1 MGMIPPC
8 PCCARVVS
16 EADIVPDGVYLHGPM
31 SLISFK
37 CIPPCKTNRAIRF
50 EDATQELRRAAML
63 AELSRDSGNEMTG
76 WGG

>member
-16 EADIVPDGVYLHGPM
+16 EADVVPDGCYIFGSR
-31 SLISFK
+31 SLVSFK
-37 CIPPCKTNRAIRF
+37 CPCGTNRAIRF

-63 AELSRDSGNEMTG
+63 AELARDKDSEMMG

>member
-16 EADIVPDGVYLHGPM
+16 EADVVPDGCYIFGSR
-31 SLISFK
+31 SLVSFK
-37 CIPPCKTNRAIRF
+37 CPCGTNRAIRF

-63 AELSRDSGNEMTG
+63 AELARDKESEMTG

>member
-1 MGMIPPC
+1 
-8 PCCARVVS
+8 
-16 EADIVPDGVYLHGPM
+16 M

-63 AELSRDSGNEMTG
+63 AELARDKESEMMG

>member
-1 MGMIPPC
+1 VIPAC

-16 EADIVPDGVYLHGPM
+16 EDDVVPDGCYIFGSR
-31 SLISFK
+31 SLVSFK
-37 CIPPCKTNRAIRF
+37 CPCGTNRAIRF

-63 AELSRDSGNEMTG
+63 AELARDKESEMTG

>member
-1 MGMIPPC
+1 MIPPC

-16 EADIVPDGVYLHGPM
+16 EADVVPDGCYIFGSR
-31 SLISFK
+31 SLVSFK
-37 CIPPCKTNRAIRF
+37 CPCGTNRAIRF

-63 AELSRDSGNEMTG
+63 AELARDKESEMMG